1 MTIIF
6 NQDGISLPVSQAL
19 LILLSQEAERTDLDL
34 SRCTQLTFNF
44 RNPGY
49 SAEQGGVHPVEIR
62 LVRGLDD
69 WLFDYVTDFS
79 YQGLGQ
85 DAELCK
91 ELDFNFLDGEHFM
104 RLGAATAGRGARAV
118 HAVAAQLHRL
128 LRAGVLQRHRQR
140 ELGSIGNPLTH
151 SPQSPL
157 YRKKA
162 HPTGPSASG
171 ANALEDQSCCIRNSP
186 PGSNPAPIG

>member
-1 MTIIF
+1 MTIPF
-6 NQDGISLPVSQAL
+6 FRDGFALPVDQAL
-19 LILLSQEAERTDLDL
+19 LILLNQEVAKTELNIDRL
-34 SRCTQLTFNF
+34 TQLTFNF

-91 ELDFNFLDGEHFM
+91 EIDFNLSCDEHY
-104 RLGAATAGRGARAV
+104 LQSWGPLPGVEARELFALWQRNFISY
-118 HAVAAQLHRL
+118 AQL
-128 LRAGVLQRHRQR
+128 GYFTV
-140 ELGSIGNPLTH
+140 TV
-151 SPQSPL
+151 
-157 YRKKA
+157 
-162 HPTGPSASG
+162 SG
-171 ANALEDQSCCIRNSP
+171 E
-186 PGSNPAPIG
+186 

>member
-1 MTIIF
+1 MTIPF
-6 NQDGISLPVSQAL
+6 HRDGFALPACQAL
-19 LILLSQEAERTDLDL
+19 LALLSQEAERTDLDL
-34 SRCTQLTFNF
+34 GRCTQLTFNF

-91 ELDFNFLDGEHFM
+91 ELDFNFLDGEHTM
-104 RLGAATAGRGARAV
+104 LGWGPLRLAEA
-118 HAVAAQLHRL
+118 
-128 LRAGVLQRHRQR
+128 R
-140 ELGSIGNPLTH
+140 ELFDIWQCNFIAYCRLECFSVTVTV
-151 SPQSPL
+151 
-157 YRKKA
+157 
-162 HPTGPSASG
+162 TG
-171 ANALEDQSCCIRNSP
+171 D
-186 PGSNPAPIG
+186 

>member
-19 LILLSQEAERTDLDL
+19 LILLNQEAERTNLDL
-34 SRCTQLTFNF
+34 VRCTQLTFHF

-91 ELDFNFLDGEHFM
+91 ELDFNFLDGEHSM
-104 RLGAATAGRGARAV
+104 LGWGPLRLAEA
-118 HAVAAQLHRL
+118 
-128 LRAGVLQRHRQR
+128 R
-140 ELGSIGNPLTH
+140 ELFDIWQSNFIAYCRLECFSITVAG
-151 SPQSPL
+151 
-157 YRKKA
+157 
-162 HPTGPSASG
+162 
-171 ANALEDQSCCIRNSP
+171 D
-186 PGSNPAPIG
+186 

>member
-6 NQDGISLPVSQAL
+6 NRDGISLPVSQAL

-34 SRCTQLTFNF
+34 NRCTQLTFHV

-49 SAEQGGVHPVEIR
+49 SAEQGGIHPVEIR

-91 ELDFNFLDGEHFM
+91 ELDFNFLDGEHCM
-104 RLGAATAGRGARAV
+104 QGWGPL
-118 HAVAAQLHRL
+118 QL
-128 LRAGVLQRHRQR
+128 AEAR
-140 ELGSIGNPLTH
+140 ELFTLWQRNFIAYCGLECFSVTVSGN
-151 SPQSPL
+151 
-157 YRKKA
+157 
-162 HPTGPSASG
+162 
-171 ANALEDQSCCIRNSP
+171 
-186 PGSNPAPIG
+186 

>member
-1 MTIIF
+1 MTIPF
-6 NQDGISLPVSQAL
+6 YRDGFALPVTPAL
-19 LILLSQEAERTDLDL
+19 LALLSQEAERTDLDL
-34 SRCTQLTFNF
+34 GRCTQLTFNF

-91 ELDFNFLDGEHFM
+91 ELDFNFLDGEHSM
-104 RLGAATAGRGARAV
+104 LGWGPLRLAEA
-118 HAVAAQLHRL
+118 
-128 LRAGVLQRHRQR
+128 R
-140 ELGSIGNPLTH
+140 ELFDIWQSNFIGYCRLECFSVTV
-151 SPQSPL
+151 
-157 YRKKA
+157 
-162 HPTGPSASG
+162 SG
-171 ANALEDQSCCIRNSP
+171 D
-186 PGSNPAPIG
+186 

>member
-6 NQDGISLPVSQAL
+6 NRDGISLPVSQAL
-19 LILLSQEAERTDLDL
+19 LILLSQEAERTELDL
-34 SRCTQLTFNF
+34 NRCTQLTFNF

-49 SAEQGGVHPVEIR
+49 STEQGGVHPVEIR

-85 DAELCK
+85 YAELCK

-104 RLGAATAGRGARAV
+104 QGWGPLRLAEA
-118 HAVAAQLHRL
+118 
-128 LRAGVLQRHRQR
+128 R
-140 ELGSIGNPLTH
+140 ELFALWQRNFVAYCELECFSVTVSGN
-151 SPQSPL
+151 
-157 YRKKA
+157 
-162 HPTGPSASG
+162 
-171 ANALEDQSCCIRNSP
+171 
-186 PGSNPAPIG
+186 

>member
-1 MTIIF
+1 MTIPF
-6 NQDGISLPVSQAL
+6 NRDGISLPVCQSL
-19 LILLSQEAERTDLDL
+19 LIMLSQQAERTDLDL
-34 SRCTQLTFNF
+34 GRCTQLTFNF

-104 RLGAATAGRGARAV
+104 QGWGPLRLAEA
-118 HAVAAQLHRL
+118 
-128 LRAGVLQRHRQR
+128 R
-140 ELGSIGNPLTH
+140 ELFELWQRNFIAYCG
-151 SPQSPL
+151 
-157 YRKKA
+157 
-162 HPTGPSASG
+162 
-171 ANALEDQSCCIRNSP
+171 LECFSVTINGD
-186 PGSNPAPIG
+186 

>member
-1 MTIIF
+1 MTIPF
-6 NQDGISLPVSQAL
+6 YRDGFALPVSQAL
-19 LILLSQEAERTDLDL
+19 LTLLSKEVEGTDLDL
-34 SRCTQLTFNF
+34 GRCTQLTFNF

-91 ELDFNFLDGEHFM
+91 ELDFNFLDGEHSM
-104 RLGAATAGRGARAV
+104 LGWGPLRLAEA
-118 HAVAAQLHRL
+118 
-128 LRAGVLQRHRQR
+128 R
-140 ELGSIGNPLTH
+140 ELFDIW
-151 SPQSPL
+151 QSNFIAYCRL
-157 YRKKA
+157 ECFSV
-162 HPTGPSASG
+162 TVSG
-171 ANALEDQSCCIRNSP
+171 D
-186 PGSNPAPIG
+186 

>member
-1 MTIIF
+1 MTIPF
-6 NQDGISLPVSQAL
+6 HREGISLPVCQSL
-19 LILLSQEAERTDLDL
+19 LTLISQEVARTEFDLE
-34 SRCTQLTFNF
+34 RCTQLTFNF

-91 ELDFNFLDGEHFM
+91 ELDFNFLDGEHSM
-104 RLGAATAGRGARAV
+104 LGWGPLRLAEAKELFEVWQRNFIAYC
-118 HAVAAQLHRL
+118 RL
-128 LRAGVLQRHRQR
+128 ECFSV
-140 ELGSIGNPLTH
+140 TV
-151 SPQSPL
+151 
-157 YRKKA
+157 
-162 HPTGPSASG
+162 SG
-171 ANALEDQSCCIRNSP
+171 D
-186 PGSNPAPIG
+186 

>member
-19 LILLSQEAERTDLDL
+19 LILLNQEAERTNLDL
-34 SRCTQLTFNF
+34 VRCTQLTFHF

-79 YQGLGQ
+79 YQGLAQ

-91 ELDFNFLDGEHFM
+91 ELDFNFLDGEHTM
-104 RLGAATAGRGARAV
+104 LGWGPLRLAEA
-118 HAVAAQLHRL
+118 
-128 LRAGVLQRHRQR
+128 R
-140 ELGSIGNPLTH
+140 ELFDIW
-151 SPQSPL
+151 QSNFIA
-157 YRKKA
+157 YCR
-162 HPTGPSASG
+162 
-171 ANALEDQSCCIRNSP
+171 LECFSVTVAGD
-186 PGSNPAPIG
+186 